1 MTRGLTKQRELEIE
15 KRRATVAANVL
26 AGLNYRDMAS
36 QLEVSLGTIAND
48 VKIIAKRYR
57 DEQIS
62 EYADIVQLELRR
74 IDTALN
80 AVWDGVRAGDKD
92 SVLLMIALQNQRAKY
107 LSLFEPDA
115 KRVEILFPNLNA
127 NPEKLTSIDE
137 IRRKR
142 WEQVFP
148 QLQEIIDV
156 ESSEVNNVT
165 DAGDLSDSADG
176 EIGSGGEPDTGVSAD
191 STG

>member
-1 MTRGLTKQRELEIE
+1 MARGLTKERELEIE

-36 QLEVSLGTIAND
+36 ALGVSLGTIAND
-48 VKIIAKRYR
+48 VKIVARRYR
-57 DEQIS
+57 EEQIS

-80 AVWDGVRAGDKD
+80 AIWTDVKGGNKD
-92 SVLLMIALQNQRAKY
+92 AIQMLIQLQNQRAKY
-107 LSLFEPDA
+107 LALFEP
-115 KRVEILFPNLNA
+115 EINRIELLFPNLN
-127 NPEKLTSIDE
+127 NDPEKQVSIEE

-148 QLQEIIDV
+148 QLQEVIDV
-156 ESSEVNNVT
+156 ESSEVEDVT
-165 DAGDLSDSADG
+165 TIANL
-176 EIGSGGEPDTGVSAD
+176 PD
-191 STG
+191 

>member
-1 MTRGLTKQRELEIE
+1 MTRGLTKERELEIE
-15 KRRATVAANVL
+15 RRRSIIAANVL

-36 QLEVSLGTIAND
+36 QLKVSIGTISND

-80 AVWDGVRAGDKD
+80 AVWDKVKSGDKD
-92 SVLLMIALQNQRAKY
+92 AIQLMLMLQNQRAKY
-107 LSLFEPDA
+107 LALFAPDTD
-115 KRVEILFPNLNA
+115 RIGLLFPSLSGSDQQA
-127 NPEKLTSIDE
+127 TIED

-148 QLQEIIDV
+148 QLEQLDNVIDV
-156 ESSEVNNVT
+156 EAQDVT
-165 DAGDLSDSADG
+165 DTSNISGKQDG
-176 EIGSGGEPDTGVSAD
+176 QSAD
-191 STG
+191 SATIGGE